1 MGNSV
6 RFVIAKEETLASG
19 LELRLQALGALCER
33 FYYSEKGMEKA
44 SVMTRTSEGGREAPL
59 TSLGGA

>member
-44 SVMTRTSEGGREAPL
+44 SDTDIRRGQRGPTH
-59 TSLGGA
+59 